1 MVGICLLVKF
11 IGKGSDNNRANLSM
25 FLKYKVCFFKKY
37 LRKYLTVLLCNA
49 DRHVKG

>member
-11 IGKGSDNNRANLSM
+11 IEKGSDNNRANLSM
-25 FLKYKVCFFKKY
+25 LLKYKVCFFKKY

-49 DRHVKG
+49 DRQVKG